1 MSDTPHHVEYDDLPD
16 DGGDERVDPEVIRR
30 RERAF
35 ERIVQWG
42 DPVLR
47 SKTTP
52 VADIDD
58 DVRAQV
64 AEMKQIMVDAWGVGL
79 AAPQIGSLRRLL
91 VYRDPEVP
99 DAELQALINP
109 EIEWASEETTVFT
122 EGCLSIRGPVYPVER
137 PSAVRVRALDEHGA
151 EVVIEAE
158 GVHASC
164 VQHEIDHL
172 DGVLIL
178 DHLDR
183 DAKREAIRALRERG
197 R

>member
-1 MSDTPHHVEYDDLPD
+1 MSEH
-16 DGGDERVDPEVIRR
+16 DEHDEGVDPEVIRR

-47 SKTTP
+47 TKTTP
-52 VADIDD
+52 VREIDD

-64 AEMKQIMVDAWGVGL
+64 AEMKQLMIDAWGVGL

-91 VYRDPEVP
+91 VYREPDVP
-99 DAELQALINP
+99 DAEPRALINP
-109 EIEWASEETTVFT
+109 EVEWASEERETFV
-122 EGCLSIRGPVYPVER
+122 EGCLSIRGPVYEVER
-137 PSAVRVRALDEHGA
+137 PRAVRVRAVDEHGQ

-158 GVHASC
+158 DVHASC

-172 DGVLIL
+172 DGILVL
-178 DHLDR
+178 DHLQG
-183 DAKREAIRALRERG
+183 DAKREAIKALRARG